1 MPGTLWDWE
10 FAGHTDLARKELLQI
25 LPNIESRDA
34 TITPKPTS
42 LIRRV
47 LEVATHQNSLILD
60 SFSGSGST
68 ARAVLEAN
76 QRDGGNRR
84 FILVEMEDYA
94 DRLTAERVRR
104 VANGYDF
111 QGTQKTEL
119 LRERLTFSALK
130 SSEKLLHQIDGIE
143 NLQGHEFDRIKKE
156 VKDGE
161 LIVTGEKSVES
172 RAEGLGGS
180 FTYCTLGE
188 PIEVGQDPDRPG
200 LTRLRQPGCCV
211 YCSIWRPVKFWT
223 QQQCV
228 RQIFYLG
235 ATKSQHVWLI
245 YQPDLEW
252 LKSQDAALTLPRARS
267 FAASDAEKRH
277 LVFAP
282 ARYVSQ
288 KMLAEQNLPVEFVPL
303 PFALY
308 RIDRS

>member
-1 MPGTLWDWE
+1 M
-10 FAGHTDLARKELLQI
+10 K
-25 LPNIESRDA
+25 
-34 TITPKPTS
+34 
-42 LIRRV
+42 
-47 LEVATHQNSLILD
+47 
-60 SFSGSGST
+60 
-68 ARAVLEAN
+68 AN
-76 QRDGGNRR
+76 RSDGGNRR

-104 VANGYDF
+104 VINGYGF
-111 QGTQKTEL
+111 HGTQKTEL
-119 LRERLTFSALK
+119 LRERLTFSTLK
-130 SSEKLLHQIDGIE
+130 SSEKLLHQIEGIE

-188 PIEVGQDPDRPG
+188 PIELDKILTGQDLPAYGSLGAVLFNMATSQVLDSAAIREAD
-200 LTRLRQPGCCV
+200 
-211 YCSIWRPVKFWT
+211 
-223 QQQCV
+223 
-228 RQIFYLG
+228 FYLG
-235 ATKSQHVWLI
+235 STESRHVWLI
-245 YQPDLEW
+245 YKPDLEW
-252 LKSQDAALTLPRARS
+252 LKSPDAALTLSRAQI
-267 FAASDAEKRH
+267 FAASDPEKRH